1 MFYAQIRDGS
11 ATELRPG
18 ETVTLPGDYI
28 CSYQTVT
35 LWTDAERAAHGIVP
49 IVEPTLGPRDEITS
63 QTLVVSN
70 GVVTRQ
76 VTTQS
81 RPVTAN
87 DVTAERNRRLLTF
100 AFNGRQYQFDPES
113 KSNVAGAGTLALAA
127 IINGAQPGNLRWAD
141 ANRDFTWLAADNTS
155 VSMDAQTTFAFA
167 QAAAKWVSDHI
178 YAARAIK
185 DMNPIPADYAA
196 DARWP
201 S

>member
-1 MFYAQIRDGS
+1 MPVIDYALVSPQNVITQVLPASRCDPTVPTKAGWRWLPVVDELQPSVTPLQSASRADRVEGNQVIRG
-11 ATELRPG
+11 
-18 ETVTLPGDYI
+18 
-28 CSYQTVT
+28 
-35 LWTDAERAAHGIVP
+35 WTITTRA
-49 IVEPTLGPRDEITS
+49 
-63 QTLVVSN
+63 
-70 GVVTRQ
+70 
-76 VTTQS
+76 
-81 RPVTAN
+81 PVAA
-87 DVTAERNRRLLTF
+87 DVTAERDRRLRTF
-100 AFNGRQYQFDPES
+100 TFNGKRFQFDPES

-178 YAARAIK
+178 YAARTIK
-185 DMNPIPADYAA
+185 DMSPIPADYAA